1 MEVEIIVL
9 ICLFGMIIG
18 VSSILT
24 KLNSEGLCCKI
35 RIAPLSVGEHSG
47 NIPPAVGEHSRN
59 IPLAE
64 NQEVFQNV

>member
-1 MEVEIIVL
+1 MEAEIIVL

-35 RIAPLSVGEHSG
+35 RIVPL
-47 NIPPAVGEHSRN
+47 PAGEHSRN
-59 IPLAE
+59 IPPAE
-64 NQEVFQNV
+64 NPDVFQNV